1 MKNKQP
7 NHKKGNQAK
16 GQRMQ
21 ATESNNQKY
30 GTEFGDEANPAQS
43 NAERAILRNQE
54 KRNATT
60 TPNRNDQ

>member
-7 NHKKGNQAK
+7 NHKNGNQAK

-30 GTEFGDEANPAQS
+30 GTEFGAETNPAQS
-43 NAERAILRNQE
+43 NAERARQRNQQ
-54 KRNATT
+54 KRN
-60 TPNRNDQ
+60 NQ